1 MLGDSPGS
9 FLAKKQ
15 PVILGQRLADH
26 RIVWRNDSMNRL
38 DGCDR
43 YYPRKKKKNDS
54 GFSLGMKTKEK
65 GETEESE
72 SHTEVKEA

>member
-43 YYPRKKKKNDS
+43 YYPRKKKKRQRVFAGDENEREMRDRRVRKS
-54 GFSLGMKTKEK
+54 YRS
-65 GETEESE
+65 
-72 SHTEVKEA
+72 